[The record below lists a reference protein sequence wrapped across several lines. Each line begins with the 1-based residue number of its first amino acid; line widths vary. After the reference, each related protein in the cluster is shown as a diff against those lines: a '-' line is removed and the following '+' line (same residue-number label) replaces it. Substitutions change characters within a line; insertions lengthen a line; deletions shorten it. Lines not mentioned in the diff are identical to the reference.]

1 MPEQVVKTDSHFHNN
16 VIIADKHTSEHQD
29 SASKELIIIKSEP
42 QSSKPS
48 STIWGTDIT
57 AVGSFLTVIFS
68 LAVALS
74 TIRKYSKDSK
84 HQIQLLERDKHLDRV
99 AKAKEKIE
107 KFYGPLNS
115 LLEESRVIYSYFAL
129 EEKKELKAEGSYFRT
144 LRFLTD
150 KPDNTQQGLDRFK
163 KSDQEL
169 FKHIL
174 SISDKV
180 INLIES
186 QSGYVDN
193 PALHILLGKLAAHYR
208 VIKTAA
214 EGKLHGQSEALE
226 SIVFPLE
233 INGAINS
240 EISKL
245 LRLIKK
251 TDDKKPKV
259 LKNRTIAFYDTNATS
274 YFDSTI
280 ALDMEEI
287 YKKVRAYVPNGGSV
301 LDAGCG
307 VGRDTQYFIRKG
319 FKVLSFDASSKMVEL
334 CNQYP
339 FSFCEQKNFT
349 DIDYPSTFDLIWACA
364 SLLHLKPS
372 EFEAAISRLLS
383 ALTSGGHFYFSLK
396 KQIDNTKAAERD
408 FYTYSSDYIHELLV
422 TRYKL
427 VKIEVWESGSILS
440 NNETFVNYLYKKP
453 SLLGIL

>member
-1 MPEQVVKTDSHFHNN
+1 MSERLVETDS
-16 VIIADKHTSEHQD
+16 IAHRRDIAAEKQTSEHQS

-48 STIWGTDIT
+48 STIFGIDSADLT
-57 AVGSFLTVIFS
+57 AIGSFLTVIFS

-84 HQIQLLERDKHLDRV
+84 HQTQLLERDKHLDRV

-115 LLEESRVIYSYFAL
+115 LLEESRVIYSFFAL
-129 EEKKELKAEGSYFRT
+129 KEKKKLKTEGSYFRT

-150 KPDNTQQGLDRFK
+150 NPDNTQQGLDRFK
-163 KSDQEL
+163 KTDQEL
-169 FKHIL
+169 FNHIL

-208 VIKTAA
+208 VIKTAS
-214 EGKLHGQSEALE
+214 EGKLHGQSEDLE

-233 INGAINS
+233 INGAIHS

-251 TDDKKPKV
+251 TDERELEV
-259 LKNRTIAFYDTNATS
+259 VKNKTIAFYDNNATS
-274 YFDSTI
+274 YFDFTFSI
-280 ALDMEEI
+280 DMTEI
-287 YKKVRAYVPNGGSV
+287 YKKVRVYVPNGCTV

-307 VGRDTQYFIRKG
+307 VGRDTQYFIRHG
-319 FKVLSFDASSKMVEL
+319 FKVSSFDASAKMVEL

-339 FSFCEQKNFT
+339 FAFCEQKSFT
-349 DIDYPSTFDLIWACA
+349 DINYPPTFDLVWACA
-364 SLLHLKPS
+364 SLLHLNKP
-372 EFEAAISRLLS
+372 EFVSAISRL
-383 ALTSGGHFYFSLK
+383 
-396 KQIDNTKAAERD
+396 
-408 FYTYSSDYIHELLV
+408 
-422 TRYKL
+422 
-427 VKIEVWESGSILS
+427 VK
-440 NNETFVNYLYKKP
+440 T
-453 SLLGIL
+453 LGPNG

>member
-1 MPEQVVKTDSHFHNN
+1 VSEQLVKTDGIAHDK
-16 VIIADKHTSEHQD
+16 VVTADKRTSEHQA

-42 QSSKPS
+42 LSSKPS
-48 STIWGTDIT
+48 STIFGINSTDMT

-68 LAVALS
+68 LLVALS

-84 HQIQLLERDKHLDRV
+84 HQAQLLERDKHLDRV

-129 EEKKELKAEGSYFRT
+129 EEKKTLKAEGSYFRT

-150 KPDNTQQGLDRFK
+150 KPDNALQGLDRFK

-174 SISDKV
+174 IISDKV

-193 PALHILLGKLAAHYR
+193 PALHILLGRLAAHYR
-208 VIKTAA
+208 VIKTAS
-214 EGKLHGQSEALE
+214 EGLLHGQSEALE

-233 INGAINS
+233 VNGAIHS
-240 EISKL
+240 EISRL

-251 TDDKKPKV
+251 EDNKKPTV
-259 LKNRTIAFYDTNATS
+259 VKNKTISFYDNNATS
-274 YFDSTI
+274 YFESTFSV
-280 ALDMEEI
+280 DMTEI

-307 VGRDTQYFIRKG
+307 VGRDTQYFIKHG
-319 FKVLSFDASSKMVEL
+319 FKVSSFDASLRMVEL
-334 CNQYP
+334 CSQYP
-339 FSFCEQKNFT
+339 FAFCEHKSFA
-349 DIDYPSTFDLIWACA
+349 DIDYPPTFDLVWACA
-364 SLLHLKPS
+364 SLLHLNES
-372 EFEAAISRLLS
+372 EFESAISRLIN
-383 ALTSGGHFYFSLK
+383 ALVPEGHFYFSLK
-396 KQIDNTKAAERD
+396 KQIDQTKIYDRD
-408 FYTYSSDYIHELLV
+408 FYTHTTDAIQQLLV
-422 TRYKL
+422 KRHKL
-427 VKIEVWESGSILS
+427 VEVQIWESGSNLQKD
-440 NNETFVNYLYKKP
+440 ETFLNYIYKKNH
-453 SLLGIL
+453 

>member
-1 MPEQVVKTDSHFHNN
+1 MSERLVEIDCIAHGK
-16 VIIADKHTSEHQD
+16 IIAAEKHTSEHQS

-48 STIWGTDIT
+48 STIFGIDSTDLT
-57 AVGSFLTVIFS
+57 AIGSFLTVIFS

-84 HQIQLLERDKHLDRV
+84 HQTQLLERDKHLDRV

-129 EEKKELKAEGSYFRT
+129 EEKKILKAEGSYFRT

-150 KPDNTQQGLDRFK
+150 NPDNTHQGLDRFN

-169 FKHIL
+169 FNHIL

-208 VIKTAA
+208 VIKTAS
-214 EGKLHGQSEALE
+214 EGKLHGQSEDLE

-233 INGAINS
+233 INGAIHS

-251 TDDKKPKV
+251 TDEKEQEV
-259 LKNRTIAFYDTNATS
+259 VKNKTIAFYDNNATS
-274 YFDSTI
+274 YFDATFSI
-280 ALDMEEI
+280 DMTEI
-287 YKKVRAYVPNGGSV
+287 YKKVRTYVPNGGSV

-307 VGRDTQYFIRKG
+307 VGRDTQYFIRHG
-319 FKVLSFDASSKMVEL
+319 FKVSSFDASEKMVEL

-339 FSFCEQKNFT
+339 FAFCEQKSFT
-349 DIDYPSTFDLIWACA
+349 DIDSPPTFDLVWACA
-364 SLLHLKPS
+364 SLLHLNES
-372 EFEAAISRLLS
+372 EFESAISRLVKTL
-383 ALTSGGHFYFSLK
+383 GPDGYFYFSLK
-396 KQIDNTKAAERD
+396 KKIDNSKTAERD
-408 FYTYSSDYIHELLV
+408 FYTYGDDYIHELLV

-427 VKIEVWESGSILS
+427 TEVETWESGSALS
-440 NNETFVNYLYKKP
+440 DNETFKNYLYQRPK
-453 SLLGIL
+453 I

>member
-1 MPEQVVKTDSHFHNN
+1 MSEQLVKADGIAHDKVVTTE
-16 VIIADKHTSEHQD
+16 KHTSEHQV

-48 STIWGTDIT
+48 STIFGINSADLT
-57 AVGSFLTVIFS
+57 AIGSFLTVIFS

-74 TIRKYSKDSK
+74 TIIKYSKDSK
-84 HQIQLLERDKHLDRV
+84 HQTQLLERDKHLDRV

-129 EEKKELKAEGSYFRT
+129 EEKANLKAEGNYFRT

-150 KPDNTQQGLDRFK
+150 KPDNAQQGLDRFK

-174 SISDKV
+174 NISDKV

-208 VIKTAA
+208 VIKTAS
-214 EGKLHGQSEALE
+214 EGKLHGQSEDLE

-233 INGAINS
+233 INGAIHS

-251 TDDKKPKV
+251 VDNEKLKV
-259 LKNRTIAFYDTNATS
+259 VKNKTIAFYDNNATS
-274 YFDSTI
+274 YFDSTFSI
-280 ALDMEEI
+280 DMTEI

-307 VGRDTQYFIRKG
+307 VGRDTQYFIRHG
-319 FKVLSFDASSKMVEL
+319 FKVSSFDASAKMVEL

-339 FSFCEQKNFT
+339 FAYCEQKTFA
-349 DIDYPSTFDLIWACA
+349 DIDYPPTFDLVWACA
-364 SLLHLKPS
+364 SLLHLSKS
-372 EFEAAISRLLS
+372 EFEHAISRLISSLKPD
-383 ALTSGGHFYFSLK
+383 GHFYFSLK
-396 KQIDNTKAAERD
+396 KHIDNKKRNERD
-408 FYTYSSDYIHELLV
+408 FYNYSCDYIDQLLV
-422 TRYKL
+422 TRHKL
-427 VKIEVWESGSILS
+427 SRIDVWESGSILS
-440 NNETFVNYLYKKP
+440 NNETFENYLYKKP
-453 SLLGIL
+453 TV

>member
-1 MPEQVVKTDSHFHNN
+1 MSEQLVKTDG
-16 VIIADKHTSEHQD
+16 IALDKVVTTDNHTSEHHA

-48 STIWGTDIT
+48 STIFGADIT

-68 LAVALS
+68 LAVAFS

-84 HQIQLLERDKHLDRV
+84 HQTQLLERDKHLDRV

-129 EEKKELKAEGSYFRT
+129 EEKRTLKAEGGYFRA

-150 KPDNTQQGLDRFK
+150 KPENALKGLDRFK

-174 SISDKV
+174 VISDKI

-186 QSGYVDN
+186 ESGYVDN

-208 VIKTAA
+208 VIKTAS
-214 EGKLHGQSEALE
+214 EGHLHGQSEYLE

-240 EISKL
+240 QILKL
-245 LRLIKK
+245 LRIIKK
-251 TDDKKPKV
+251 EDFEKPKT
-259 LKNRTIAFYDTNATS
+259 LNNKTISFYDNNATS
-274 YFDSTI
+274 YYNSTFLI
-280 ALDMEEI
+280 DMSI
-287 YKKVRAYVPNGGSV
+287 VYDKVRIYIPNGGSV

-307 VGRDTQYFIRKG
+307 VGRDTQHFIRHG
-319 FKVLSFDASSKMVEL
+319 FKVSSFDASAKMVEF

-339 FSFCEQKNFT
+339 FAFCEQRSFE
-349 DIDYPSTFDLIWACA
+349 DIDYPSSFDLVWACA
-364 SLLHLKPS
+364 SLLHLNQS
-372 EFEAAISRLLS
+372 EFESAISKLIKALLP
-383 ALTSGGHFYFSLK
+383 GGHIYFSLK
-396 KQIDNTKAAERD
+396 KYIDTTKITERD
-408 FYTYSSDYIHELLV
+408 FYIYSDEYLTELLINK
-422 TRYKL
+422 YKL
-427 VKIEVWESGSILS
+427 QEMEKWESGSKLS
-440 NNETFVNYLYKKP
+440 QNELFVNYLYKKP
-453 SLLGIL
+453 LASNSK

>member
-1 MPEQVVKTDSHFHNN
+1 MSEQVVKTDSNLHNN
-16 VIIADKHTSEHQD
+16 VVIADKYTSLHQA

-42 QSSKPS
+42 QSSKSS
-48 STIWGTDIT
+48 STISSADIT

-68 LAVALS
+68 LAVAIS

-129 EEKKELKAEGSYFRT
+129 EEKEMLKAEGSYFRT

-150 KPDNTQQGLDRFK
+150 KPDNTLQGLGRFK

-174 SISDKV
+174 IISDKV

-208 VIKTAA
+208 VIKTAS
-214 EGKLHGQSEALE
+214 EGKLHGQSKDLE

-233 INGAINS
+233 INGAIHS

-245 LRLIKK
+245 LKLIKK
-251 TDDKKPKV
+251 VDGKKLDIVQNK
-259 LKNRTIAFYDTNATS
+259 TIAFYDNNATS
-274 YFDSTI
+274 YFDSTFSI
-280 ALDMEEI
+280 DMTEI

-307 VGRDTQYFIRKG
+307 VGRDTQYFIRHG
-319 FKVLSFDASSKMVEL
+319 FKVSSFDASARMVEL

-339 FSFCEQKNFT
+339 FTFCEQKSFA
-349 DIDYPSTFDLIWACA
+349 DIDYPPTFDLVWACA
-364 SLLHLKPS
+364 SLLHLNES
-372 EFEAAISRLLS
+372 EFENAISRLVKTL
-383 ALTSGGHFYFSLK
+383 GPDGYFYFSLK
-396 KQIDNTKAAERD
+396 KKIDNSKTAKRD
-408 FYTYSSDYIHELLV
+408 FYTYGDDYIHELLV

-427 VKIEVWESGSILS
+427 TEVEIWESGSELS
-440 NNETFVNYLYKKP
+440 DNETFKNYLYQRP
-453 SLLGIL
+453 NI

>member
-1 MPEQVVKTDSHFHNN
+1 MSEQVVKTDSNLHNN
-16 VIIADKHTSEHQD
+16 VVIADKHTSLHQA
-29 SASKELIIIKSEP
+29 SASNELIIIKSEP

-48 STIWGTDIT
+48 STIFGADIT

-68 LAVALS
+68 LVVALS
-74 TIRKYSKDSK
+74 TIRKYSDDSK
-84 HQIQLLERDKHLDRV
+84 HQTQLLERDKHLDRV

-129 EEKKELKAEGSYFRT
+129 EEKETLKAEGNYFRT

-208 VIKTAA
+208 VIKTAS
-214 EGKLHGQSEALE
+214 EGKLHGQSEDLE

-233 INGAINS
+233 INGAIHS

-245 LRLIKK
+245 LRLIKNL
-251 TDDKKPKV
+251 DDKKLKV
-259 LKNRTIAFYDTNATS
+259 VKNKTIAFYDNNASS
-274 YFDSTI
+274 YFDSTFSI
-280 ALDMEEI
+280 DMTEI

-307 VGRDTQYFIRKG
+307 VGRDTQYFIQHG
-319 FKVLSFDASSKMVEL
+319 FKVSSFDASEKMVEL

-339 FSFCEQKNFT
+339 FAFCEQKSFA
-349 DIDYPSTFDLIWACA
+349 DIDYPPTFDLVWACA
-364 SLLHLKPS
+364 SLLHLHQS
-372 EFEAAISRLLS
+372 EFENAVSNLIK
-383 ALTSGGHFYFSLK
+383 ALAPNGCIYFSLK
-396 KQIDNTKAAERD
+396 EQIDRSKRTGRD
-408 FYTYSSDYIHELLV
+408 FYTYSFDYINELLI
-422 TRYKL
+422 TKYKL
-427 VKIEVWESGSILS
+427 VSIDSWETGSSLNEREV
-440 NNETFVNYLYKKP
+440 FKNYLYLKP
-453 SLLGIL
+453 TDF

>member
-1 MPEQVVKTDSHFHNN
+1 MSEQLVKTDG
-16 VIIADKHTSEHQD
+16 IALDKVVTTDNHTSEHHA

-48 STIWGTDIT
+48 STIFGADIT

-68 LAVALS
+68 LAVAFS

-84 HQIQLLERDKHLDRV
+84 HQTQLLERDKHLDRV

-129 EEKKELKAEGSYFRT
+129 EEKEKLKAEGSYFRT

-150 KPDNTQQGLDRFK
+150 NPDNTRQGLDRFK

-174 SISDKV
+174 IISDKV

-208 VIKTAA
+208 VIKTAS
-214 EGKLHGQSEALE
+214 EGKLHGQSEDLE

-251 TDDKKPKV
+251 VDDKPLKV
-259 LKNRTIAFYDTNATS
+259 VKNKTIAFYDENASS
-274 YFDSTI
+274 YFDSTFSI
-280 ALDMEEI
+280 DMTEI

-307 VGRDTQYFIRKG
+307 VGRDTQYFIRHG
-319 FKVLSFDASSKMVEL
+319 FKVSSFDASARMVEL

-339 FSFCEQKNFT
+339 FAFCEQKSFA
-349 DIDYPSTFDLIWACA
+349 DIDYPPTFDLVWACA
-364 SLLHLKPS
+364 SLLHLNES
-372 EFEAAISRLLS
+372 EFENAISRLVKTL
-383 ALTSGGHFYFSLK
+383 GPDGYFYFSLK
-396 KQIDNTKAAERD
+396 KKIDNSKTAERD
-408 FYTYSSDYIHELLV
+408 FYTYGDDYIHELLA

-427 VKIEVWESGSILS
+427 TEVEIWESGSALS
-440 NNETFVNYLYKKP
+440 DNETFKNYLYQRPK
-453 SLLGIL
+453 I

>member
-1 MPEQVVKTDSHFHNN
+1 MSEQLVKTDG
-16 VIIADKHTSEHQD
+16 IAHDKIVTTDKHTSDHQA

-48 STIWGTDIT
+48 STIFGADIT

-74 TIRKYSKDSK
+74 TIRKYSKDSE
-84 HQIQLLERDKHLDRV
+84 HQKKLLERDKHLDRV

-129 EEKKELKAEGSYFRT
+129 EEKEKLKAEGSYFRT

-150 KPDNTQQGLDRFK
+150 NPDNTLQGLDRFK

-174 SISDKV
+174 IISDKV

-208 VIKTAA
+208 VIKTAS
-214 EGKLHGQSEALE
+214 EGKLHGQSEDLE

-233 INGAINS
+233 INGAIHS
-240 EISKL
+240 EVSKL

-251 TDDKKPKV
+251 ADDTKPKV
-259 LKNRTIAFYDTNATS
+259 AKNKTIAFYDNNATS
-274 YFDSTI
+274 YFDATFSI
-280 ALDMEEI
+280 DMTEI
-287 YKKVRAYVPNGGSV
+287 YKKVRAYVANGGSV

-307 VGRDTQYFIRKG
+307 VGRDTQYFIRHG
-319 FKVLSFDASSKMVEL
+319 FKVSSFDASAKMVEL

-339 FSFCEQKNFT
+339 FAFCEQKSFA
-349 DIDYPSTFDLIWACA
+349 DIDYPPTFDLVWACA
-364 SLLHLKPS
+364 SLLHLNKS
-372 EFEAAISRLLS
+372 EFESAISRLVRT
-383 ALTSGGHFYFSLK
+383 LTPDGHFYFSLK
-396 KQIDNTKAAERD
+396 KNVNVAK
-408 FYTYSSDYIHELLV
+408 SSDREFYMYSISYINELL
-422 TRYKL
+422 TNKYKL
-427 VKIEVWESGSILS
+427 LEISMWETNSSISSSEVFL
-440 NNETFVNYLYKKP
+440 NFLYKKP
-453 SLLGIL
+453 TTL